1 MSLDL
6 RFPNITATT
15 PEGQLSQMRSFL
27 HQTIQQLNWAF
38 KTIESGTGTS
48 SSAMAARSASG
59 IASGEE
65 KNPANTFNDIKSMII
80 KSADIVNAY
89 YEQISGR
96 LEGEY
101 VAKSAFGDY
110 SQKTSQDI
118 KATSEDIKT
127 IFTNIQNI
135 TSDLKEIEDSTIASN
150 AYLKS
155 GLLTY
160 ADDGAPVYGL
170 EIGQTNAVDGETTFD
185 KFARFTSD
193 CLSFYDQND
202 TEVAFI
208 SDYKLFITNAE
219 ISGSLVL
226 GQYKLDTSNGLAFKW
241 VGGVADG
248 EKQSFVYR

>member
-15 PEGQLSQMRSFL
+15 PEGQLNQMRSFL

-38 KTIESGTGTS
+38 KTIESGAGS
-48 SSAMAARSASG
+48 SSYAVTTKSASG
-59 IASGEE
+59 GNSGEE
-65 KNPANTFNDIKSMII
+65 KDPANTFNDIKSLII

-89 YEQISGR
+89 YEQINAR

-101 VAKSAFGDY
+101 VAQSAFGEY

-118 KATSEDIKT
+118 EATSENIKT
-127 IFTNIQNI
+127 VFTNIQKI
-135 TSDLKEIEDSTIASN
+135 SSDLDAIENSMIATS

-155 GLLTY
+155 GLLYY

-170 EIGQTNAVDGETTFD
+170 EIGQTNTVNGENTFD

-193 CLSFYDQND
+193 RLSFYDQND

-219 ISGSLVL
+219 ISGSLIL
-226 GQYKLDTSNGLAFKW
+226 GQYKIDTSNGLAFKW
-241 VGGVADG
+241 VGGESLWRIKVR
-248 EKQSFVYR
+248 SR

>member
-15 PEGQLSQMRSFL
+15 PEGQLNQMRSFL

-38 KTIESGTGTS
+38 KTIESGTS
-48 SSAMAARSASG
+48 VSSATAAKSVSG
-59 IASGEE
+59 GGSGEE
-65 KNPANTFNDIKSMII
+65 TKAANTFNDIKALII

-101 VAKSAFGDY
+101 VAKSTFGEY

-118 KATSEDIKT
+118 QATSEDIKS
-127 IFTNIQNI
+127 IYTNIQKI
-135 TSDLKEIEDSTIASN
+135 SSDLDGIEDSMIATS

-170 EIGQTNAVDGETTFD
+170 EIGQTNAIDGETTFD

-193 CLSFYDQND
+193 RLSFYDQND

-219 ISGSLVL
+219 VSGSLTL
-226 GQYKLDTSNGLAFKW
+226 GKYKLDTSNGLAFKW
-241 VGGVADG
+241 VGGV
-248 EKQSFVYR
+248 S

>member
-6 RFPNITATT
+6 RFPNITGTT
-15 PEGQLSQMRSFL
+15 PEAQLSQMRSFL

-38 KTIESGTGTS
+38 KTLEDGTGTS
-48 SSAMAARSASG
+48 SSSSAQSTAG
-59 IASGEE
+59 SKKSEEE
-65 KNPANTFNDIKSMII
+65 KKPTDTFNDIKSMII
-80 KSADIVNAY
+80 KSADIVEAY
-89 YEQISGR
+89 YEKMSTR

-118 KATSEDIKT
+118 QATSEDIKT
-127 IFTNIQNI
+127 IFTNIQKIN
-135 TSDLKEIEDSTIASN
+135 SDLDEIMDSTIATS

-155 GLLTY
+155 GLLYY
-160 ADDGAPVYGL
+160 ADDGAPMYGL
-170 EIGQTNAVDGETTFD
+170 EIGQTNTIDGENTFD

-193 CLSFYDQND
+193 RLSFYDQND

-219 ISGSLVL
+219 VSGSLTL
-226 GQYKLDTSNGLAFKW
+226 GQYKIDTANGLAFKW
-241 VGGVADG
+241 VGGVN
-248 EKQSFVYR
+248 

>member
-15 PEGQLSQMRSFL
+15 PEGQMNQMRSFL

-38 KTIESGTGTS
+38 KTIESGTS
-48 SSAMAARSASG
+48 VSSAATAKSVSG
-59 IASGEE
+59 GGSGEE
-65 KNPANTFNDIKSMII
+65 KNPANTFNDIKSLII

-118 KATSEDIKT
+118 QATSEDIKT
-127 IFTNIQNI
+127 IFTNIQSI
-135 TSDLKEIEDSTIASN
+135 TSDLNEVVNSTIATS

-160 ADDGAPVYGL
+160 AEDGAPVYGL
-170 EIGQTNAVDGETTFD
+170 EIGQTNAIDGETTFD

-193 CLSFYDQND
+193 RLSFYDQND

-219 ISGSLVL
+219 VSGSLTL
-226 GQYKLDTSNGLAFKW
+226 GQYKIDTSNGLAFKW
-241 VGGVADG
+241 VGGVT
-248 EKQSFVYR
+248 

>member
-15 PEGQLSQMRSFL
+15 PEGQLNQMRSFL

-38 KTIESGTGTS
+38 KTIESGAGS
-48 SSAMAARSASG
+48 SSAVTAKSTSG
-59 IASGEE
+59 GSSGEDT
-65 KNPANTFNDIKSMII
+65 KPANTFNDIKSLII

-89 YEQISGR
+89 YEQINGR

-101 VAKSAFGDY
+101 VAKSAFGTY

-118 KATSEDIKT
+118 KATSEDIKS
-127 IFTNIQNI
+127 IYTNIQKI
-135 TSDLKEIEDSTIASN
+135 SSDLNDVVNSTIATS

-155 GLLTY
+155 GLLYY
-160 ADDGAPVYGL
+160 ADDGVPVYGL
-170 EIGQTNAVDGETTFD
+170 EIGQTNTIDGEDTFD

-193 CLSFYDQND
+193 RLSFYDQND

-219 ISGSLVL
+219 ISGSLIL
-226 GQYKLDTSNGLAFKW
+226 GQYKLDTSTGLAFKW
-241 VGGVADG
+241 VGGVVDG
-248 EKQSFVYR
+248 KLQSYVFR

>member
-15 PEGQLSQMRSFL
+15 PEGQLNQMRSFL

-59 IASGEE
+59 ITSGEE
-65 KNPANTFNDIKSMII
+65 KNPANTFNDIKSLII
-80 KSADIVNAY
+80 KSADIVEAY

-101 VAKSAFGDY
+101 VAQSDFGEY

-118 KATSEDIKT
+118 QATSEDIKT
-127 IFTNIQNI
+127 IFTNIQKI
-135 TSDLKEIEDSTIASN
+135 SSDLKEIEDSTIATS

-160 ADDGAPVYGL
+160 ANDGAPVYGL
-170 EIGQTNAVDGETTFD
+170 EIGQTNAINGETTFD

-193 CLSFYDQND
+193 RLSFYDQND

-219 ISGSLVL
+219 VSGSLTL
-226 GQYKLDTSNGLAFKW
+226 GKYKLDTSDGLAFKW
-241 VGGVADG
+241 VGGV
-248 EKQSFVYR
+248 S

>member
-15 PEGQLSQMRSFL
+15 PEGQLNQMRSFL

-38 KTIESGTGTS
+38 KTIESGAS
-48 SSAMAARSASG
+48 VSSATTAKSVSG
-59 IASGEE
+59 GGSGEE
-65 KNPANTFNDIKSMII
+65 KTAANTFNDIKALII

-101 VAKSAFGDY
+101 VAKSAFGEY
-110 SQKTSQDI
+110 FQKTSQDI
-118 KATSEDIKT
+118 QATSEDIKT
-127 IFTNIQNI
+127 IFTNVQKISSELDDVVN
-135 TSDLKEIEDSTIASN
+135 STIATS

-155 GLLTY
+155 GLLYY

-170 EIGQTNAVDGETTFD
+170 EIGQTNTIDGENTFD

-193 CLSFYDQND
+193 RLSFYDQND

-219 ISGSLVL
+219 VSGSLIL
-226 GQYKLDTSNGLAFKW
+226 GQYKIDTSNGLAFKW
-241 VGGVADG
+241 VGGESLWQMKAR
-248 EKQSFVYR
+248 SR

>member
-15 PEGQLSQMRSFL
+15 PEGQMNQMRSFL
-27 HQTIQQLNWAF
+27 HQTVQQLNWAF
-38 KTIESGTGTS
+38 KTLEEGTGTS
-48 SSAMAARSASG
+48 YVTSSQSAAGSKNS
-59 IASGEE
+59 EE
-65 KNPANTFNDIKSMII
+65 KKPENSFNDIKAMII
-80 KSADIVNAY
+80 KSADIVEAY
-89 YEQISGR
+89 YEKISTR

-118 KATSEDIKT
+118 QATSEDIKT
-127 IFTNIQNI
+127 IFTNIQKI
-135 TSDLKEIEDSTIASN
+135 SSDLDAIEDSTIATS

-155 GLLTY
+155 GLLYTG
-160 ADDGAPVYGL
+160 DDGVPVYGL
-170 EIGQTNAVDGETTFD
+170 EIGQTNTVDGENTFD

-193 CLSFYDQND
+193 RLSFYDQND

-219 ISGSLVL
+219 ISGALTL
-226 GQYKLDTSNGLAFKW
+226 GKYKLDTANGLAFKW
-241 VGGVADG
+241 VGGAN
-248 EKQSFVYR
+248 